1 MGNIEIDFSDGFED
15 AILDQARRAMAEM
28 EFDYECPECGAD
40 MKVKAG
46 ESRACPSCGFVIEAE
61 IG

>member
-28 EFDYECPECGAD
+28 EFDYECPECGAG